1 MMRFYTRMLLG
12 FILNCALL
20 AVPAIA
26 DEGGIADFPGLSATA
41 DWPWWRGPTR
51 NGVASNRPVPTA
63 VSDTENLLWKVQVP
77 GRGHSS
83 PIVVGNRVYLTTAVR
98 AEQKHFVLAFDRTT
112 GAKLWQEQVNQG
124 AFPAKNHQKNTEAT
138 PSVACDG
145 ERLFATFYH
154 HDMVEAVAL
163 SFEGKVLWQKKVA
176 SFRPKAYEYGYAP
189 SPLIYQNTVIIT
201 SEYDGDSFI
210 SALDRATG
218 DQVWQTKRLPMIS
231 FSSPVV
237 GHVAG
242 KDQLLLSGAGKVSSY
257 DPKKGEPLWS
267 VLGTTLATCGTMVWD
282 DKVVFASGGF
292 PKAETVAV
300 VADGSNKVLWKN
312 NQKCYEQSM
321 LALDGHVYAFND
333 QGIMF
338 CWRGTDGKEMWR
350 QRLGGLVSA
359 SPVLANGNIYWA
371 NESGTLFVF
380 KATPEKYDQLAKN
393 QIGDSSFASPAIC
406 GGQIFLRV
414 AKDGQEWLYCFAG
427 KSK

>member
-20 AVPAIA
+20 AVPAMA
-26 DEGGIADFPGLSATA
+26 GEGGIADFPGLSATT

-51 NGVASNRPVPTA
+51 DGVASNTPVPTTL
-63 VSDTENLLWKVQVP
+63 SDTENLLWKVQVP

-83 PIVVGNRVYLTTAVR
+83 PIVVGNRVYLTTALK

-124 AFPAKNHQKNTEAT
+124 AFPARNHSKNTEAT

-145 ERLFATFYH
+145 ERLFTTFYH
-154 HDMVEAVAL
+154 HDMVETLAL
-163 SFEGKVLWQKKVA
+163 SVDGKVLWKKKVA
-176 SFRPKAYEYGYAP
+176 PFRPKAYEYGYAP
-189 SPLIYQNTVIIT
+189 SPLIYQNTVIVT

-242 KDQLLLSGAGKVSSY
+242 KDQLLLSGAGRVSSY
-257 DPKKGEPLWS
+257 DPAKGEPLWS

-321 LALDGHVYAFND
+321 LAHDGHVYAFND

-406 GGQIFLRV
+406 GGQVFLRV
-414 AKDGQEWLYCFAG
+414 AKDGQEWLYCFG
-427 KSK
+427 NKSK